1 MMQTTAGETLEL
13 HGAAREAGDANE
25 ALAQAERESGN
36 GKARRRL
43 RIALVVEAAGGGV
56 AVHIADLVRGLRKLG
71 GFEIHLVVPHG
82 KRFDHVILGDEVLAQ
97 CDSVQ
102 RVAMHRSVGAADM
115 VAFAQLFRCLQRLRP
130 DIVHSHSS
138 KAGALARLCFGPWKQ
153 VYTPH
158 AVYTLNPYLPPA
170 QKRFYGLIEGL
181 LGRFR
186 SDRIIAVS
194 IDEAEHLQQTLHIA
208 ASRIET
214 IFNGVPAP
222 RLLSR
227 ADARAALDLPR
238 DAVVIGFVGRLD
250 FQKGVDRLARVA
262 RTLLERGLRE
272 VVFAVLGPGDFA
284 VAAGLDERSIPA
296 NVRVLG
302 AIPDARRYFS
312 AFDVFALPSR
322 YEGFPYVVLEAM
334 AAGVPVA
341 STRVSGAAELIDA
354 QQLGYVVPNEDDVT
368 LFADALDALV
378 REPALRERLRRN
390 CERTAERF
398 SAAAMVER
406 TAHVYR
412 QLIEKDSR

>member
-1 MMQTTAGETLEL
+1 MQTRVADTVD
-13 HGAAREAGDANE
+13 AASGPHAASEERR
-25 ALAQAERESGN
+25 ALRPQVRVEIP
-36 GKARRRL
+36 ARVL

-71 GFEIHLVVPHG
+71 DFEIHLIVPLG
-82 KRFDHVILGDEVLAQ
+82 KRFDHVIIGEDVLAQ

-102 RVAMHRSVGAADM
+102 RISMQRSVGASD
-115 VAFAQLFRCLQRLRP
+115 VFAFAQLFRSLQRIQP

-158 AVYTLNPYLPPA
+158 AVYTLNPYLSNA

-194 IDEAEHLQQTLHIA
+194 IDEAQHLQQALHIGA
-208 ASRIET
+208 ARIAT
-214 IFNGVPAP
+214 IFNGVPTP
-222 RLLSR
+222 RLVPR
-227 ADARAALDLPR
+227 ADARAALELPT
-238 DAVVIGFVGRLD
+238 DAVVVGFVGRLD

-262 RTLLERGLRE
+262 QALLERGIRD
-272 VVFAVLGPGDFA
+272 VVFAVMGPGDF
-284 VAAGLDERSIPA
+284 VAAAALNDRSMPA
-296 NVRVLG
+296 NLRVLG
-302 AIPDARRYFS
+302 PIPDARRYFS

-334 AAGVPVA
+334 SAGVPIV
-341 STRVSGAAELIDA
+341 STRVSGAAELIDDEEI
-354 QQLGYVVPNEDDVT
+354 GYVVPNEDDVT
-368 LFADALDALV
+368 LFADALEAVVRDAG
-378 REPALRERLRRN
+378 LRKRLRGN

-398 SAAAMVER
+398 SATVMVDK
-406 TAHVYR
+406 TAHLYR
-412 QLIEKDSR
+412 QLIEEVSR